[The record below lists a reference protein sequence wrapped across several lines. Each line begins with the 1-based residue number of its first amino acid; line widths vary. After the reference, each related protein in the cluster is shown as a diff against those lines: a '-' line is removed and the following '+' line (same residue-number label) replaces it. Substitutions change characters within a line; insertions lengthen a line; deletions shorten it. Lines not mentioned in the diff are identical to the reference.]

1 MMTFTVPVGTI
12 NCWMQMVQTPCAVK
26 PEMIHSMAAMTT
38 THCMVTI
45 LMTRFMAALENDA
58 LQGSAGNDNLSGGIG
73 SDALQGGL
81 DDTAT
86 AGIQDIN
93 QTDFLNG
100 EAVADVDADSNIAL
114 TPQSLA
120 QTGVIANV

>member
-1 MMTFTVPVGTI
+1 
-12 NCWMQMVQTPCAVK
+12 
-26 PEMIHSMAAMTT
+26 
-38 THCMVTI
+38 
-45 LMTRFMAALENDA
+45 MTRFMAALETMHFKDLLNRVE
-58 LQGSAGNDNLSGGIG
+58 
-73 SDALQGGL
+73 

-120 QTGVIANV
+120 KTGVIANV

>member
-1 MMTFTVPVGTI
+1 
-12 NCWMQMVQTPCAVK
+12 
-26 PEMIHSMAAMTT
+26 
-38 THCMVTI
+38 
-45 LMTRFMAALENDA
+45 
-58 LQGSAGNDNLSGGIG
+58 
-73 SDALQGGL
+73 L